1 MVFVLLFQL
10 KEQLAQYGVDKFED
24 LTLVEDMKNEGL
36 NRGFAFLDF
45 PCRADALEAC
55 KRLQRR
61 DVVFGRDRTAWVAFA
76 DSFVEPDDAIMS
88 HVCLCLMYVLVSFLN
103 PSFV

>member
-1 MVFVLLFQL
+1 MSIFGFCPFISVE
-10 KEQLAQYGVDKFED
+10 KQLAQYGVDKFED

-61 DVVFGRDRTAWVAFA
+61 DVVFGIDRTARVAFA
-76 DSFVEPDDAIMS
+76 DTFIEPDDAIMS
-88 HVCLCLMYVLVSFLN
+88 HVCTCFL
-103 PSFV
+103 S

>member
-1 MVFVLLFQL
+1 MFGFCPLFQL
-10 KEQLAQYGVDKFED
+10 TEQLAQYGVDKFED

-36 NRGFAFLDF
+36 NRGFGFLDF

-61 DVVFGRDRTAWVAFA
+61 DVVFGIDRTARVAFA
-76 DSFVEPDDAIMS
+76 DTFIEPDDAIMS
-88 HVCLCLMYVLVSFLN
+88 HVCTCFL
-103 PSFV
+103 S

>member
-1 MVFVLLFQL
+1 MIVVLLFQL
-10 KEQLAQYGVDKFED
+10 KDKLAHYGVDNFED
-24 LTLVEDMKNEGL
+24 VTLVEDMRNEGL

-45 PCRADALEAC
+45 ECRADALEAC

-61 DVVFGRDRTAWVAFA
+61 DVVL
-76 DSFVEPDDAIMS
+76 VEIERHGS
-88 HVCLCLMYVLVSFLN
+88 HLQTPSLNLMMQLCLMYVLVSCLN

>member
-1 MVFVLLFQL
+1 MVFVLIFQL

-61 DVVFGRDRTAWVAFA
+61 DVVL
-76 DSFVEPDDAIMS
+76 VEIERHGS
-88 HVCLCLMYVLVSFLN
+88 HLQTPSLNLMMQLCLMYVLVSFLN

>member
-1 MVFVLLFQL
+1 MFGFCPFISVE
-10 KEQLAQYGVDKFED
+10 KQLAQYGVDKFED

-55 KRLQRR
+55 
-61 DVVFGRDRTAWVAFA
+61 T
-76 DSFVEPDDAIMS
+76 
-88 HVCLCLMYVLVSFLN
+88 
-103 PSFV
+103 